1 MKKII
6 VAVLILM
13 IVIAVAVAMLTRNQS
28 MQNDEFSTT
37 AVSTSEVITQEKET
51 STESHSQAVYI
62 PTEKEV
68 LDKFNYY
75 IEFADKWIYNYDDN
89 LNELGYYTD
98 DEGELW
104 AYVNDNEYETAEL
117 LKAEIRKYF
126 ESGYPVEFIDK
137 AKNINGRICY
147 PTYYGCG
154 KGAPSEFEDIL
165 VNKLSDG
172 TFEINYHL
180 MAWDS
185 NEPRFYI
192 YDQVLQYRPNTRGE
206 WYFYESKSSD
216 CTSWEIYF
224 RKYLETKIGAC
235 NAFSVA
241 DIDKDSIPEVI
252 LYSSDPQQYET
263 RMMGYDKKNSLLFIE
278 GCIEFVEI
286 EKSDYICKID
296 TNGNY
301 IETVVYNSDGEV
313 LWEGM
318 VIENENKKTYYSDNQ
333 KTTMFEYMKLINE
346 YCPKNERKSLKRYD
360 LNQENLDKYLFGY
373 SA

>member
-1 MKKII
+1 MRKII
-6 VAVLILM
+6 VVVLAL
-13 IVIAVAVAMLTRNQS
+13 VVVVAVVVVMLTRKQPISN
-28 MQNDEFSTT
+28 NEFSTT
-37 AVSTSEVITQEKET
+37 DMSRSEVIVQEIEY
-51 STESHSQAVYI
+51 STETTEPHTQTVYI

-68 LDKFNYY
+68 LDKFNSYM
-75 IEFADKWIYNYDDN
+75 EFADKWIYNYNDN

-98 DEGELW
+98 NEGELW

-154 KGAPSEFEDIL
+154 DGAPSEFEDVL
-165 VNKLSDG
+165 VNKMSDG
-172 TFEINYHL
+172 TFEINYHH

-192 YDQVLQYRPNTRGE
+192 YDEVLQYRPNTHGE

-241 DIDKDSIPEVI
+241 DIDKDGIPEAI
-252 LYSSDPQQYET
+252 LYSSDPEQYET
-263 RMMGYDKKNSLLFIE
+263 RMMGYDKK
-278 GCIEFVEI
+278 EFVTI
-286 EKSDYICKID
+286 HRGLHRIC
-296 TNGNY
+296 
-301 IETVVYNSDGEV
+301 
-313 LWEGM
+313 
-318 VIENENKKTYYSDNQ
+318 
-333 KTTMFEYMKLINE
+333 
-346 YCPKNERKSLKRYD
+346 
-360 LNQENLDKYLFGY
+360 
-373 SA
+373 